1 MEIWI
6 LCFGKFWKFFQP
18 KLYEPWTYQLGLTLS
33 YLHANWSWLLLPQF
47 FKIWVKKWGG
57 HAPPPGSYGLE
68 TVRMWK
74 AQSFK
79 HSETFGNLLK
89 VQATFLY
96 SIYHQRAGKTNLFHM
111 RGGRFHAGNTL
122 GTFKGA
128 PCLKSPELEPFH
140 INQPNIKYASEIT
153 EGEPIEFNVRMPRL
167 AVRMARNKVQ
177 CSKLCSCYVTSHI

>member
-1 MEIWI
+1 MEI
-6 LCFGKFWKFFQP
+6 LPAQAVRTLNVP
-18 KLYEPWTYQLGLTLS
+18 TRPNSKLFTCQLVLVAAAPVLQDLGE
-33 YLHANWSWLLLPQF
+33 
-47 FKIWVKKWGG
+47 KMGG
-57 HAPPPGSYGLE
+57 PCPPPGSYGLE

-79 HSETFGNLLK
+79 HSETFGNILK

-111 RGGRFHAGNTL
+111 RGGRLHAGNTL
-122 GTFKGA
+122 GTFKAA
-128 PCLKSPELEPFH
+128 PCLKSPELEPSH
-140 INQPNIKYASEIT
+140 INQPNIKCASEIT

-177 CSKLCSCYVTSHI
+177 CRKLCSCYVTSHI